1 MTSIGP
7 YTESM
12 NFRHMFDIPD
22 LNSTKSS
29 KNKVACP
36 NTLTGIINN
45 NPDFSKFKYIL
56 NLANLEGIYSDSQA
70 NVTLFVPSDNAL
82 KNIDNNVFINMDIST
97 ARHIVK
103 SSTLRRRIPASVLMA
118 SPASWLITKDPP
130 NRLFVTN
137 MNNIISIN
145 NNINIIHSNIFASNG
160 IIHVIDNLI
169 WPDML

>member
-1 MTSIGP
+1 
-7 YTESM
+7 
-12 NFRHMFDIPD
+12 MFDIPD

-82 KNIDNNVFINMDIST
+82 
-97 ARHIVK
+97 
-103 SSTLRRRIPASVLMA
+103 
-118 SPASWLITKDPP
+118 
-130 NRLFVTN
+130 
-137 MNNIISIN
+137 
-145 NNINIIHSNIFASNG
+145 
-160 IIHVIDNLI
+160 
-169 WPDML
+169 